1 MRIAVT
7 GARGFV
13 GRTLM
18 TALAARELAAVGLVR
33 RDPDAT
39 QRAVGDLTTRPDL
52 AAALDGVDVVVHL
65 AARVHVM
72 HETERDPLAAFR
84 RANVEATEHLA
95 RAAVARGARRFV
107 YVSSVKVNGEAT
119 QRVPFREQDPPRPE
133 DPYGVS
139 KAEAEQA
146 LARVAADTG
155 LEVVVVRPPLVY
167 GPGVGGNF
175 VRMMRWLQRGVPL
188 PLASVRNRRDLVGV
202 HNLADA
208 LVTCSVHP
216 QAAGRTY
223 LVADG
228 EPVSTPALLRTLAAC
243 MHVCPRLV
251 PCPVALLQTVGRLAG
266 KSGEVA
272 RLVGSLE
279 VDAGA
284 LRRELGWR
292 RVKSLREGLQLT
304 ADWFTGARR
313 R

>member
-13 GRTLM
+13 GRALM
-18 TALAARELAAVGLVR
+18 SALAARDLAAVGLVR
-33 RDPDAT
+33 SAPEAT

-84 RANVEATEHLA
+84 QANVAATEHLA

-107 YVSSVKVNGEAT
+107 YVSSIKVNGEAT
-119 QRVPFREQDPPRPE
+119 QRAPFREQDPPRPE

-139 KAEAEQA
+139 KWEAEQA
-146 LARVAADTG
+146 LGRVAADTG

-202 HNLADA
+202 NNLADA

-228 EPVSTPALLRTLAAC
+228 EAVSTPALLRSLAAC
-243 MHVCPRLV
+243 MHVCARLV
-251 PCPVALLQTVGRLAG
+251 PCPVALLQAAGRLAG
-266 KSGEVA
+266 KGGEVA

-292 RVKSLREGLQLT
+292 PVTPLRDGLQLT

-313 R
+313 

>member
-18 TALAARELAAVGLVR
+18 TTLAARELAAVGLVR
-33 RDPDAT
+33 RAPDAG

-119 QRVPFREQDPPRPE
+119 QRALFREQDPPHPE

-208 LVTCSVHP
+208 LVACSVHP

-228 EPVSTPALLRTLAAC
+228 EAVSTPALLRTLAAC
-243 MHVCPRLV
+243 MHVCARLV
-251 PCPVALLQTVGRLAG
+251 PCPVALLQAAGRLAG
-266 KSGEVA
+266 KGGEVA

-279 VDAGA
+279 IDAGA

-292 RVKSLREGLQLT
+292 PVKSLREGLQLT
-304 ADWFTGARR
+304 ADWFTGARHR
-313 R
+313 

>member
-18 TALAARELAAVGLVR
+18 TTLAARELAAVGLVR
-33 RDPDAT
+33 RDPDAG

-72 HETERDPLAAFR
+72 HETEPDPLAAFR

-119 QRVPFREQDPPRPE
+119 QRAPFREQDPPRPE

-139 KAEAEQA
+139 KWEAEQA

-208 LVTCSVHP
+208 LVACSVHP

-243 MHVCPRLV
+243 MHVCARLV
-251 PCPVALLQTVGRLAG
+251 PCPVALLQAAGRLAG
-266 KSGEVA
+266 KGGEVA

-279 VDAGA
+279 IDAGA

-292 RVKSLREGLQLT
+292 PVKSLREGLQLT
-304 ADWFTGARR
+304 ADGFTGARR
-313 R
+313 

>member
-18 TALAARELAAVGLVR
+18 TTLAARELAAVGLVR
-33 RDPDAT
+33 RDPDAG

-52 AAALDGVDVVVHL
+52 AAALDGIDVVVHL

-119 QRVPFREQDPPRPE
+119 QRAPFREQDPPRPE

-188 PLASVRNRRDLVGV
+188 PLGSVRNRRDLVGV

-228 EPVSTPALLRTLAAC
+228 EAVSTPALLRTLAAC
-243 MHVCPRLV
+243 MHVCARLV
-251 PCPVALLQTVGRLAG
+251 PCPVALLQAAGRLAG
-266 KSGEVA
+266 KGGEVA

-279 VDAGA
+279 IDAGA

-292 RVKSLREGLQLT
+292 PVKSLREGLQLT

>member
-13 GRTLM
+13 GRALM
-18 TALAARELAAVGLVR
+18 SALAARDLAAVGLVR
-33 RDPDAT
+33 SAPEAT
-39 QRAVGDLTTRPDL
+39 QHAVGDLTTRPDL

-84 RANVEATEHLA
+84 QANVAATEHLA

-107 YVSSVKVNGEAT
+107 YVSSIKVNGEAT
-119 QRVPFREQDPPRPE
+119 QRAPFREQDPPRPE

-139 KAEAEQA
+139 KWEAEQA
-146 LARVAADTG
+146 LGRVAADTG

-202 HNLADA
+202 NNLADA

-228 EPVSTPALLRTLAAC
+228 EAVSTPALLRSLAAC
-243 MHVCPRLV
+243 MHVCARLV
-251 PCPVALLQTVGRLAG
+251 PCPVALLQAAGRLAG
-266 KSGEVA
+266 KGGEVA

-292 RVKSLREGLQLT
+292 PVTPLRDGLQLT

-313 R
+313 

>member
-18 TALAARELAAVGLVR
+18 TTLAARELAAVGLVR
-33 RDPDAT
+33 RDPDAG

-52 AAALDGVDVVVHL
+52 AAALDGIDVVVHL

-72 HETERDPLAAFR
+72 RETERDPLAAFR

-119 QRVPFREQDPPRPE
+119 QRAPFREQDPPRPE

-188 PLASVRNRRDLVGV
+188 PLGSVRNRRDLVGV

-228 EPVSTPALLRTLAAC
+228 EAVSTPALLRTLAAC
-243 MHVCPRLV
+243 MHVCARLV
-251 PCPVALLQTVGRLAG
+251 PCPVALLQAAGRLAG
-266 KSGEVA
+266 KGGEVA

-279 VDAGA
+279 IDAGA

-292 RVKSLREGLQLT
+292 PVKSLREGLQLT